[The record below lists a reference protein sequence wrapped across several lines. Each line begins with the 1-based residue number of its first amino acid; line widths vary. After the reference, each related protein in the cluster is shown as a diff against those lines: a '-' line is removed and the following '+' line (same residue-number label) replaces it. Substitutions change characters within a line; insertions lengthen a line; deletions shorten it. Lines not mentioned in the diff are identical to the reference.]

1 MRPRTL
7 VPLLALAAALLA
19 AAPAQANVASAARY
33 VAARHDAHGCSYE
46 PGSKPSIE
54 LTAWVALGLRAAG
67 RSAAGSMTCLAFHV
81 RAMGQWNQIELAILA
96 AAASGRN
103 PRNVGGVNLVA
114 RLRAFRHGGTY
125 AGQTNATIFAVLA
138 LRAARA
144 PVPVAVRRALLRAQR
159 RDGSYGWVGGVP
171 SDSNMTAA
179 AIQAL
184 RAIRVAPTAA
194 PVRRA
199 LAALAR
205 FRRSNAG
212 YGLNRGDP
220 ADAQSTAWAI
230 QALVSVGRAAP
241 RARRYLLRLQR
252 SNGAIPHDLASGAN
266 PVWSTAQA
274 LAALRGR
281 PLPGAP

>member
-7 VPLLALAAALLA
+7 VPVLALAAALVA
-19 AAPAQANVASAARY
+19 AAPAQANVASAVRY
-33 VAARHDAHGCSYE
+33 IAARHDPHGCYQE
-46 PGSKPSIE
+46 PGGKPSIE
-54 LTAWVALGLRAAG
+54 LTAWVVLGLRAAG
-67 RSAAGSMTCLAFHV
+67 RPGAVGMGCIAFHALV
-81 RAMGQWNQIELAILA
+81 LRQWNQVELAILA
-96 AAASGRN
+96 AVASGRN
-103 PRNVGGVNLVA
+103 PRNVGGVNFVA
-114 RLRAFRHGGTY
+114 RLRVLRSGGTY
-125 AGQTNATIFAVLA
+125 AGQTNATIFGVLA

-144 PVPVAVRRALLRAQR
+144 PVPVAVRRGLLRAQR
-159 RDGSYGWVGGVP
+159 RDGSFGWIGGVP

-184 RAIRVAPTAA
+184 RALHVSPKATPI
-194 PVRRA
+194 RRA
-199 LAALAR
+199 LVALAR

-220 ADAQSTAWAI
+220 ADAQSTAWAV
-230 QALVSVGRAAP
+230 QALASVGRAAP

-252 SNGAIPHDLASGAN
+252 ANGAIPHDLASGAN

-274 LAALRGR
+274 VAALRGR